1 MGPPFD
7 LVAVRVKMLPGQNA
21 CPRGGPVHY
30 YNLCFDFKGLV
41 CGNFF
46 MVIENTNHVT
56 SIQSIVLNLLT
67 DKQLEVRNSESF
79 SDLFILTVRYIKI

>member
-1 MGPPFD
+1 M
-7 LVAVRVKMLPGQNA
+7 
-21 CPRGGPVHY
+21 
-30 YNLCFDFKGLV
+30 LCFQGLV

-67 DKQLEVRNSESF
+67 DKQLEVRNILNILVRFSF
-79 SDLFILTVRYIKI
+79 YSTNGRVIPAID